1 MTTKQPEFLRIEGE
15 DGYLAYVHDKHHN
28 LTKEGVTTILREGG
42 YNGDFEIV
50 SKPEL
55 QSRPVTCCPAPN
67 IGRKITQVYTY

>member
-28 LTKEGVTTILREGG
+28 LTKESVSAILQNGG
-42 YNGDFEIV
+42 YTGDFKIV

-55 QSRPVTCCPAPN
+55 QSRPVTLCPSAKPD
-67 IGRKITQVYTY
+67 RYT